1 MKKTIFSV
9 IAILCSN
16 VSFSQE
22 TIHIDSVFQNKD
34 ENLLFSKVILL
45 DSVSQSN
52 LKQRVKNW
60 AGTTF
65 QNMNEVL
72 VSETESQLVFNY
84 IESSK
89 FSSMGA
95 YYDFLEYTR
104 IIVQLKDNKVKIS
117 FFDDGNVFRLGSG
130 NLPSIKARSQYI
142 KDNFKGKE
150 ILQNSGLAGK
160 PRYQSVT
167 DYYKRVKM
175 TMLSLESGVKK
186 EISQTIAESDF

>member
-1 MKKTIFSV
+1 MKKTIFSS

-34 ENLLFSKVILL
+34 ENLLFSKVISL

-52 LKQRVKNW
+52 IKQRVKNW

-65 QNMNEVL
+65 LNMNQVL
-72 VSETESQLVFNY
+72 VSETESLLVFNY

-89 FSSMGA
+89 FSSMGVN
-95 YYDFLEYTR
+95 YDYPEYTR
-104 IIVQLKDNKVKIS
+104 IIVQMKDNKVKIS
-117 FFDDGNVFRLGSG
+117 FFDDGNVLRPGSS
-130 NLPSIKARSQYI
+130 NFPSIKARSQYI
-142 KDNFKGKE
+142 KDNFKDKE

-160 PRYQSVT
+160 PRYQSVNW
-167 DYYKRVKM
+167 YYQRVKM
-175 TMLSLESGVKK
+175 TMVSLESGVKI
-186 EISQTIAESDF
+186 ESNQTIAESDF